1 MRIDK
6 QFSVRT
12 MTSTSLILICLLTI
26 SCHQPSGRQQN
37 SPALKPENNG
47 YQPPVIPLMLSS
59 PDQKT
64 GFLLE
69 HYWDNFD
76 FKDTSQLKDITMQ
89 EQTFANFL
97 GIITQVSPQK
107 ASHGIKILMN
117 RAEISQNTSLFFY
130 KTAEKYLYHPNS
142 PLRNDSLY
150 EKFLELAC
158 ASMVID
164 SVSKFRFQKQYGI
177 SQRNKPGH
185 KATDFDFTFKNGAAS
200 TLYHIKAGLL
210 LLYFYNP
217 ECAECKVIRSKL
229 TQSKL
234 ILQLESKGL
243 LRILSVYTDKE
254 LNLWENHYSEL
265 PGSWINGY
273 DKGTVIQ
280 QKELYDLKAI
290 PSLYLLG
297 GDKTV
302 LLRDATIEQ
311 IEGYLQFHGK
321 VKELRQIKFYVS
333 GLIV

>member
-1 MRIDK
+1 MHNNK
-6 QFSVRT
+6 QVFAWKWISIN
-12 MTSTSLILICLLTI
+12 LILICLLMI
-26 SCHQPSGRQQN
+26 SCHQQTNKQRESTPF
-37 SPALKPENNG
+37 KPENAG
-47 YQPPVIPLMLSS
+47 YQPPVIPLMLNS
-59 PDQKT
+59 PEQKSA
-64 GFLLE
+64 FLVE
-69 HYWDNFD
+69 HYWDNFN
-76 FKDTSQLKDITMQ
+76 FKDTSQLQDIAVQ

-97 GIITQVSPQK
+97 AIITQVSPLK

-130 KTAEKYLYHPNS
+130 RIAEKYLYHPNS

-158 ASMVID
+158 GSMVID
-164 SVSKFRFQKQYGI
+164 SVSKFRFQKQYGM

-185 KATDFDFTFKNGAAS
+185 KAADFNFTLKNGSTS
-200 TLYHIKAGLL
+200 TLYHIKARFL

-217 ECAECKVIRSKL
+217 ECAECKVIRGKIV
-229 TQSKL
+229 QSKL
-234 ILQLESKGL
+234 ISLLEGKGL

-254 LNLWENHYSEL
+254 LNLWKNHYSEL

-273 DKGTVIQ
+273 DNGTVIQ
-280 QKELYDLKAI
+280 QKDLYDLKAI

-302 LLRDATIEQ
+302 LLRDATFEQ

-321 VKELRQIKFYVS
+321 VK
-333 GLIV
+333 

>member
-1 MRIDK
+1 MCIEKHIFVRK
-6 QFSVRT
+6 QILI
-12 MTSTSLILICLLTI
+12 SLILIYLLVI
-26 SCHQPSGRQQN
+26 SCLHPTGKHQESTPLNQVS
-37 SPALKPENNG
+37 NG
-47 YQPPVIPLMLSS
+47 YQPPVIPLMLNS
-59 PDQKT
+59 PEQKSA
-64 GFLLE
+64 FLVE

-76 FKDTSQLKDITMQ
+76 FKDTSQLKDITIQ
-89 EQTFANFL
+89 EQIFADFL
-97 GIITQVSPQK
+97 GIVTQVSPQK

-130 KTAEKYLYHPNS
+130 RMAEKYLFHPNS

-158 ASMVID
+158 GSMVID
-164 SVSKFRFQKQYGI
+164 SVSKFRFQKQYEMA
-177 SQRNKPGH
+177 QRNKPGH
-185 KATDFDFTFKNGAAS
+185 KATDFNFTLKNGS
-200 TLYHIKAGLL
+200 HSMLYHINAGLL

-234 ILQLESKGL
+234 ILQLEAKGL
-243 LRILSVYTDKE
+243 IRILSLYTDKE

-321 VKELRQIKFYVS
+321 VK
-333 GLIV
+333 